1 MEAGPVVLGG
11 SHNTDPVSVTLVCG
25 WLRAQRAL
33 HAQDSPAVPP
43 APTGGDHLPR
53 TQQQQQQRE
62 VLHSLAARGDNATST
77 LQGWGWHQS
86 HWGLGEG
93 FSPLCVWGLLK
104 RQL

>member
-53 TQQQQQQRE
+53 TQQQQQRE
-62 VLHSLAARGDNATST
+62 VLHSLAARGDNATSA
-77 LQGWGWHQS
+77 LQGWGRHQS